1 MKQIKKAISFLLV
14 MTLLVI
20 FAFTDHVSAA
30 KTVSLNKT
38 SGTIKVGD
46 TLKLKLKNAKGK
58 ISWSSSNK
66 KVASV
71 TSKGKVTALKA
82 GKTNIIAENEGKKY
96 KCVLKVKSKKENTE
110 QTKQPK
116 KTTVTL
122 SQTAAV
128 LEMGSQIALSV
139 SVNPVSL
146 TDQVVWTSS
155 DESVATVLNGIVTGV
170 NAGTCIISA
179 TVNGSSASCTVQVNQ
194 AYGTVTGTVTYYY
207 NYKIGSLPDTGSMVS
222 LLGNGEYKTAIV
234 DGNGNYTISNVPVGS
249 YKITIYSSN
258 STVFSYSEN
267 ITISANQTVNVSHE
281 FYK

>member
-1 MKQIKKAISFLLV
+1 MKRIKKVVSFLLV
-14 MTLLVI
+14 MAILVAFI
-20 FAFTDHVSAA
+20 FTDQVSAA
-30 KTVSLNKT
+30 KTISLNKT
-38 SGTIKVGD
+38 SGTISVGD

-82 GKTNIIAENEGKKY
+82 GKTTIVAKNEGKKY
-96 KCVLKVKSKKENTE
+96 KCVLKVKSKKENKD
-110 QTKQPK
+110 QTAKV
-116 KTTVTL
+116 TVTL
-122 SQTAAV
+122 SQTAAI
-128 LEMGSQIALSV
+128 LEMGGQIALSI
-139 SVNPVSL
+139 SVNPTSL
-146 TDQVVWTSS
+146 TDQVVWKSS
-155 DESVATVLNGIVTGV
+155 DESVATVQNGIVTGV
-170 NAGTCIISA
+170 NAGTCNITA
-179 TVNGSSASCTVQVNQ
+179 TVKGVSASCAVQVNQ
-194 AYGTVTGTVTYYY
+194 AYGTITGTVTYYY

-281 FYK
+281 FY